1 MKRKFSISFYFQ
13 GHSVDRGIIECREC
27 LISENAYTF
36 WGGEIGETNYII
48 ASYPIKCT
56 IIKDIT
62 NENKSDI

>member
-1 MKRKFSISFYFQ
+1 MKKFSVSFYFQ
-13 GHSVDRGIIECREC
+13 GHGVDRKIIECREC
-27 LISENAYTF
+27 TISEAAYTF
-36 WGGEIGETNYII
+36 WGGEYGETNYIV